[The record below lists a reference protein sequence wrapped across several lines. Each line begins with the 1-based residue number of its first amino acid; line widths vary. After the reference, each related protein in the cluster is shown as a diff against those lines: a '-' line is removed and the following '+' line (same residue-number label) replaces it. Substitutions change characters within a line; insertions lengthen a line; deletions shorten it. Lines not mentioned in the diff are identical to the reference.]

1 MDVDELI
8 RTFRG
13 PLTGLAVSWGAS
25 AADAAEVAQDA
36 LVTAYLS
43 RDRCRGDW
51 TSAEDVGPFLR
62 GVAKNVW
69 RNRLRGESRRR
80 RRERGAARPEA
91 LPDAEGDDGGGGGDV
106 RGAVARL
113 PKDLREAVLTHYLE
127 ETPVRA
133 AAGLLGVSPKTL
145 EGRLYRAR
153 VRLRESLG
161 PPRGGVAAGREG
173 GES

>member
-91 LPDAEGDDGGGGGDV
+91 LSDAAAGDAGDV
-106 RGAVARL
+106 REAVARL